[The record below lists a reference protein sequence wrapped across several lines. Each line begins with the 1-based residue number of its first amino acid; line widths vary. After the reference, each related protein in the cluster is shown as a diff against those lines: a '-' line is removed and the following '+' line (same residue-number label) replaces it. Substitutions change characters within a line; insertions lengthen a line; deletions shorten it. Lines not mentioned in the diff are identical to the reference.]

1 MSAINHRHQQG
12 FTLLEVLVAIAV
24 FAMLSLSANQVLT
37 NVLRSDAQ
45 SKDHNQRLQAIQRT
59 MIMMDNDFRQIVA
72 RKFRSDAEK
81 PTDNILQASE
91 YLLDSSSEGITFV
104 RGGWQNPQSMFPRG
118 DVTRVGYRIID
129 DNLERVWFRYPDTV
143 TGAKPL
149 VRVLLTGVTD
159 LKFEFYYDKQLHKK
173 WDKAKSL
180 PAGIKVTMTLKKLGE
195 IERIYLLPT
204 SSLTSNKQEQEG

>member
-1 MSAINHRHQQG
+1 MLQINRRQQQG

-24 FAMLSLSANQVLT
+24 FAMLSLSANQVIT
-37 NVLRSDAQ
+37 NVMRSDAQ

-72 RKFRSDAEK
+72 RKFRVDAEK
-81 PTDNILQASE
+81 PTDKILQASE

-118 DVTRVGYRIID
+118 DITRVGYRIID

-143 TGAKPL
+143 VGAKPL
-149 VRVLLTGVTD
+149 VRVLLTGVSD
-159 LKFEFYYDKQLHKK
+159 LKFEFYYDKQWHKK
-173 WDKAKSL
+173 WNKADSL
-180 PAGIKVTMTLKKLGE
+180 PAGIKVIMTLKKLGK

-204 SSLTSNKQEQEG
+204 SALLTDKSKADA

>member
-1 MSAINHRHQQG
+1 MSAINYRRQQG

-24 FAMLSLSANQVLT
+24 FAMLSLSANQVLS
-37 NVLRSDAQ
+37 NVMRSDAQ
-45 SKDHNQRLQAIQRT
+45 SKDHSQRLQAIQRT

-72 RKFRSDAEK
+72 RKFRIDAEK
-81 PTDNILQASE
+81 PTDKILQASE

-118 DVTRVGYRIID
+118 DITRVGYRIIN
-129 DNLERVWFRYPDTV
+129 DNLERIWFRYPDTV
-143 TGAKPL
+143 VGAKPL

-159 LKFEFYYDKQLHKK
+159 LKFEFYYDKQWHNK
-173 WDKAKSL
+173 WNQANSL
-180 PAGIKVTMTLKKLGE
+180 PAGIKVIMTLKKLGN

-204 SSLTSNKQEQEG
+204 SALTVNDQEAKG

>member
-1 MSAINHRHQQG
+1 MSQINRRQQQG

-24 FAMLSLSANQVLT
+24 FAMLSLSANQVIT
-37 NVLRSDAQ
+37 NVMRSDAQ

-72 RKFRSDAEK
+72 RKFRVDAEK
-81 PTDNILQASE
+81 PTDKILQAGE

-118 DVTRVGYRIID
+118 DITRVGYRIID

-143 TGAKPL
+143 VGAKPL
-149 VRVLLTGVTD
+149 VRVLLTGVSD
-159 LKFEFYYDKQLHKK
+159 LKFEFYYDKQWHKK
-173 WDKAKSL
+173 WNKADSL
-180 PAGIKVTMTLKKLGE
+180 PAGIKVIMTLKKLGE

-204 SSLTSNKQEQEG
+204 SALLTDKSKADA